1 MDFSLSLTYTLD
13 GVSKKITESVHDLE
27 IVQVRSNDR
36 LTVKINAHKPLQ
48 INEAV
53 LTAEYPFAA
62 NDRFFANGYQSWTDT
77 REFTKNEKMPDI
89 GLLGKTP
96 TGKKMGLHF
105 VGDYTFASYSRR
117 RGVFHSNSYTY
128 IRHGAQVELIGSMTD
143 RTGWTVFEA
152 NMHKNK
158 LKIYKDVEGVTMDG
172 EYVLFDL
179 YFANGSYDEVF
190 DRYFDVLGVKPMTDK
205 KIKGYTSWYNYYQNI
220 SEEVIFRDL
229 ESLASRTSSID
240 TFQID
245 DGYQMTVGDWLNV
258 NPEKFPNGMKV
269 TADAIHAKGLQAGL
283 WLAPFG
289 MQHNCALLEEHPD
302 WIVRDEKGKG
312 FYVGGNW
319 GGFYA
324 LDIYN
329 EEVREYIRHFFDVV
343 LNEWGFDL
351 VKLDFL
357 YAASVL
363 PRNGKSRGQIMYE
376 AIEFIREC
384 VGDKKILGCG
394 VQMMPCFG
402 KVEYMRIGADMTHQ
416 WKDVIN
422 FTHREDTSTVNALYN
437 SIFRRHLN
445 GRAFLCDPDVFLL
458 RDYNIN
464 FTFEE
469 RKRLAKI
476 IKIFGS
482 VLFTSG
488 DVNRYND
495 EQMAVLEDT
504 LSKDEAVLDDVTLE
518 KNICTI
524 VYTERGQKNT
534 LRFNIKN
541 GKLA

>member
-13 GVSKKITESVHDLE
+13 GVTKKTSESVHDLE
-27 IVQVRSNDR
+27 IKQVKTDNR
-36 LTVKINAHKPLQ
+36 LTVTINAHKPLE
-48 INEAV
+48 IKEAV
-53 LTAEYPFAA
+53 LSAEYPFKA
-62 NDRFFANGYQSWTDT
+62 NDCFFANGFQSWTDT
-77 REFTKNEKMPDI
+77 REFTRNERMPDI

-96 TGKKMGLHF
+96 TGKKMGLQY
-105 VGDYTFASYSRR
+105 VGDYTFTKYSRK

-128 IRHGAQVELIGSMTD
+128 IRSGKNVSLIGSYTD
-143 RTGWTVFEA
+143 RTGWTIFEA
-152 NMHKNK
+152 NMHKNR
-158 LKIYKDVEGVTMDG
+158 LRIYKDVEGVTMNG
-172 EYVLFDL
+172 EYTLFDL
-179 YFANGSYDEVF
+179 YFDNGEYDEVF
-190 DRYFDVLGVKPMTDK
+190 DRYFDVLGVKPLTDK

-220 SEEVIFRDL
+220 SEEVITRDL
-229 ESLASRTSSID
+229 EALSARTDLID

-245 DGYQMTVGDWLNV
+245 DGYQMTVGDWLNI
-258 NPEKFPNGMKV
+258 NPEKFPNGMKPA
-269 TADAIHAKGLQAGL
+269 ADAIHAKGLQAGL

-289 MQHNCALLEEHPD
+289 MQHNCALLEKHPD
-302 WIVRDEKGKG
+302 WIVKNEKGEG

-376 AIEFIREC
+376 AIDFIREC
-384 VGDKKILGCG
+384 VGNKKILGCG

-445 GRAFLCDPDVFLL
+445 GRAFLCDSDVFLL

-476 IKIFGS
+476 IKVFGS
-482 VLFTSG
+482 VLFTSD

-495 EQMAVLEDT
+495 DQMAVLQDT
-504 LSKDEAVLDDVTLE
+504 LSNDEAELCDVSLE
-518 KNICTI
+518 KNICTL
-524 VYTERGQKNT
+524 VYSERGKKHT
-534 LRFNIKN
+534 MRFNIKN
-541 GKLA
+541 GKLV